1 MRSSRFLLF
10 TALLFATAVQAE
22 PRDEP
27 KVSEEVVSPLAA
39 AYPPPPESRLP
50 DLGGD
55 RDWGSRF
62 STTPR
67 GGARYG
73 TGYEARQGLGAR
85 GERGHGR

>member
-1 MRSSRFLLF
+1 MLPF
-10 TALLFATAVQAE
+10 TVLLFATAAQAA

-27 KVSEEVVSPLAA
+27 KVNEEAASPVTAL
-39 AYPPPPESRLP
+39 YPPPPESRLP

-55 RDWGSRF
+55 REWGSRF